1 MITFIKKKTILVFK
15 KWTFIEVLIFKF
27 VSKIFFLDVDVQIIF
42 IRIDYI

>member
-1 MITFIKKKTILVFK
+1 MITFIKKKKNFGIK
-15 KWTFIEVLIFKF
+15 KWTFIEVLILNF